1 MWWCNTG
8 GLRVPQLLLDQAC
21 LAHWRL
27 CEYGFFASRCVVQ
40 PHLAQCKRDQGLNTD
55 GSGPARVACDGMRG
69 AVAAP
74 SVIGGR
80 RCAQAPIGETGAR
93 LSGGAFMARSAVGAA
108 LDLVAEGV
116 VSASSAPGHCV
127 FACGAHAP
135 GACVGMRREG
145 HSQRAAGRRGLRCAV
160 PENGGDHRFHRPP
173 GPQSFFRKSWI
184 RARVCRCWRGYQGRL
199 CGWSGIRAN
208 LAGTTP
214 LTAS

>member
-93 LSGGAFMARSAVGAA
+93 LSGGGRSWRGQRSVRRWIW
-108 LDLVAEGV
+108 
-116 VSASSAPGHCV
+116 SPRASSAPHRRLAIAYLRV
-127 FACGAHAP
+127 AHMLPAHALACAGRGTPSVPLGGEAYAALFRRTAEITGFTGRQGRSRSSGSP
-135 GACVGMRREG
+135 GSGPGSAAVGAGTRAG
-145 HSQRAAGRRGLRCAV
+145 CAAGPGSGRTWPGRR
-160 PENGGDHRFHRPP
+160 P
-173 GPQSFFRKSWI
+173 
-184 RARVCRCWRGYQGRL
+184 
-199 CGWSGIRAN
+199 
-208 LAGTTP
+208 
-214 LTAS
+214 